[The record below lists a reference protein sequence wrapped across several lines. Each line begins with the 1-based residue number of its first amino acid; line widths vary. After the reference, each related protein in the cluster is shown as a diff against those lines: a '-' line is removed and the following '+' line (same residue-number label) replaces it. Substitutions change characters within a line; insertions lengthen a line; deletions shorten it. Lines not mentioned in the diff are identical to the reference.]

1 VLQIA
6 HTLASDTEQQQSP
19 AGGSHWFAWA
29 AGVALVLAVTVAAL
43 HFSEAEEIA
52 RVAERAQP
60 WWLLLACALQLGT
73 YVAQGAI
80 WRVIGKAAGFA
91 LSRWSAFQLSI
102 AKLFVDQAL
111 PSAGISGTAAVAKY
125 FAERG
130 MKKPAVTAGVVVNLT
145 SYFATYVVLLLCA
158 LLLLPLTG
166 AAGKAVAVAAVI
178 FIVCSAALVIAL
190 LVLPGHA
197 GRVSSF
203 ISRIHPLKR
212 LVDSFEG
219 ADIALVRD
227 PRLFLKACAC
237 QSLIVLLDAGT
248 VWVLIQALGA
258 HAPAGTVF
266 GSFMISNLFRTLGI
280 FPGGLGTFEASS
292 VLTLGLVGV
301 SLPVAVSATLLFR
314 GLSFWLPM
322 VPGLWL
328 SRRFFAVGRRD
339 FANQPI
345 DECWAQAPTLLL
357 ERIGSAQQGLSSEQ
371 AAARL
376 QNFGPNQLREER
388 RLSRLQVLMRQ
399 LASPLLL
406 LLVFAAV
413 ISAVAGEVTDAA
425 IVLAILCASVFI
437 GYRREYSAHAA
448 AAALRERIKTRTR
461 VLRDGREQQVPVE
474 AIVPGDVVLLSAG
487 SLVPADALIL
497 EGTDCYVSESVLTG
511 ESFPV
516 EKAPGVVAADAALS
530 KRSNCVYL
538 GTNVRS
544 GTLRCVVFA
553 TGGSTQ
559 FGAIAHRLTLDRPQT
574 EFDRGIRRFG
584 YLLTSAMLVM
594 VFLVFVAHMFA
605 GRPIV
610 ETLLF
615 AIALA
620 VGLSPELL
628 PAILSVSL
636 ARGAELMAQH
646 GVLVRHL
653 DAIENL
659 GSMDVLCTDKTGTLT
674 EGVVKLEAGYD
685 AAGVPAPTVVELGAI
700 NAALETGLASPLDDA
715 ILAHCKPDLT
725 QVRKLAEIPFD
736 FVRKRVSVVVERA
749 GRVELVAKGAFHQ
762 VLDACTT
769 LANGT
774 KLDDLERARLEQLF
788 TDWSSQGIRVIAV
801 ATRTLASKE
810 SYGRV
815 DEQGLVF
822 NGFLTFL
829 DQPKEGA
836 RPALAALAK
845 LGVSVKLITGDTRL
859 VAQHIAELVGM
870 RHERV
875 LTGPQLDELHDEALW
890 REAERTDL
898 FVEVDPNQKE
908 RIILSL
914 KKMGRVVGFLGDG
927 VNDAPAMHA
936 ADTSLSVEQ
945 AVDVAREAADFVLLR
960 RDLDVI
966 RRGVEEGRRTFAN
979 TMKYVLT
986 TTSANLGNMVSMAV
1000 ASVFLPFLP
1009 LTAGQILL
1017 NNFLSD
1023 IPAVGIADDSVDRE
1037 LVERPRRWN
1046 IRFIGRFMIEF
1057 GLLSSIFD
1065 LLTFGILLRIFH
1077 SPAEVF
1083 RTAWFVESLL
1093 TELVIALVVRTRRPF
1108 FRSRPGRVLLVSTL
1122 ALLLLTPAI
1131 PYLPFVG
1138 ALGFVPIP
1146 LSLTAVVVAITG
1158 CYVLA
1163 AEATKVWFYRAA
1175 SSAA

>member
-1 VLQIA
+1 
-6 HTLASDTEQQQSP
+6 
-19 AGGSHWFAWA
+19 
-29 AGVALVLAVTVAAL
+29 
-43 HFSEAEEIA
+43 
-52 RVAERAQP
+52 
-60 WWLLLACALQLGT
+60 
-73 YVAQGAI
+73 
-80 WRVIGKAAGFA
+80 
-91 LSRWSAFQLSI
+91 
-102 AKLFVDQAL
+102 
-111 PSAGISGTAAVAKY
+111 
-125 FAERG
+125 
-130 MKKPAVTAGVVVNLT
+130 
-145 SYFATYVVLLLCA
+145 
-158 LLLLPLTG
+158 
-166 AAGKAVAVAAVI
+166 
-178 FIVCSAALVIAL
+178 
-190 LVLPGHA
+190 
-197 GRVSSF
+197 
-203 ISRIHPLKR
+203 
-212 LVDSFEG
+212 
-219 ADIALVRD
+219 
-227 PRLFLKACAC
+227 
-237 QSLIVLLDAGT
+237 
-248 VWVLIQALGA
+248 
-258 HAPAGTVF
+258 
-266 GSFMISNLFRTLGI
+266 
-280 FPGGLGTFEASS
+280 
-292 VLTLGLVGV
+292 
-301 SLPVAVSATLLFR
+301 
-314 GLSFWLPM
+314 
-322 VPGLWL
+322 
-328 SRRFFAVGRRD
+328 
-339 FANQPI
+339 
-345 DECWAQAPTLLL
+345 
-357 ERIGSAQQGLSSEQ
+357 
-371 AAARL
+371 
-376 QNFGPNQLREER
+376 
-388 RLSRLQVLMRQ
+388 
-399 LASPLLL
+399 
-406 LLVFAAV
+406 
-413 ISAVAGEVTDAA
+413 
-425 IVLAILCASVFI
+425 
-437 GYRREYSAHAA
+437 
-448 AAALRERIKTRTR
+448 
-461 VLRDGREQQVPVE
+461 
-474 AIVPGDVVLLSAG
+474 
-487 SLVPADALIL
+487 
-497 EGTDCYVSESVLTG
+497 
-511 ESFPV
+511 
-516 EKAPGVVAADAALS
+516 
-530 KRSNCVYL
+530 
-538 GTNVRS
+538 
-544 GTLRCVVFA
+544 
-553 TGGSTQ
+553 
-559 FGAIAHRLTLDRPQT
+559 
-574 EFDRGIRRFG
+574 
-584 YLLTSAMLVM
+584 
-594 VFLVFVAHMFA
+594 
-605 GRPIV
+605 
-610 ETLLF
+610 
-615 AIALA
+615 
-620 VGLSPELL
+620 
-628 PAILSVSL
+628 
-636 ARGAELMAQH
+636 
-646 GVLVRHL
+646 
-653 DAIENL
+653 
-659 GSMDVLCTDKTGTLT
+659 
-674 EGVVKLEAGYD
+674 
-685 AAGVPAPTVVELGAI
+685 
-700 NAALETGLASPLDDA
+700 
-715 ILAHCKPDLT
+715 
-725 QVRKLAEIPFD
+725 
-736 FVRKRVSVVVERA
+736 
-749 GRVELVAKGAFHQ
+749 
-762 VLDACTT
+762 
-769 LANGT
+769 
-774 KLDDLERARLEQLF
+774 
-788 TDWSSQGIRVIAV
+788 
-801 ATRTLASKE
+801 LASKE

-914 KKMGRVVGFLGDG
+914 KKMGHVVGFLGDG